1 MKTKEVRQRMKD
13 MHITAI
19 QMAEALGMDQSTYY
33 RKMQKNGE
41 KFSAVDLT
49 VFKDVLK
56 LDESTAVDF
65 LLS

>member
-13 MHITAI
+13 MNITAT
-19 QMAEALGMDQSTYY
+19 QMAKALGMDQSTYY

-49 VFKDVLK
+49 VFKNTLK
-56 LDESTAVDF
+56 LDEGTAVDF